1 MKLNDKYKIV
11 ATDDRNVTIQEK
23 VVTEVKDKDGEVIK
37 INTSWKVIGYYRD
50 VNQVLH
56 GLIRKEI
63 NGTGLKSFKAVCEK
77 IDELHEYIDEV
88 CKKCI

>member
-23 VVTEVKDKDGEVIK
+23 VETEKDGVMK
-37 INTSWKVIGYYRD
+37 TSWKVIGYYKD
-50 VNQVLH
+50 TNSALK
-56 GLIRKEI
+56 GLVRKEI

-88 CKKCI
+88 CKQCI